1 MFVEWVERDD
11 WSGSD
16 WLAHRDARDLRS
28 FSMDVSL
35 DDVAAVFRLVRE
47 VCDLWDDPNAWRQH
61 LLHGACRLVD
71 GHVGMMLAD
80 YQPGHGFFGNLE
92 VISVVGLPAQMQ
104 PLVQPA
110 ISQANYRQIQDVTD
124 NLMPGM

>member
-1 MFVEWVERDD
+1 MRRRAAPRRASPFCPGASIYYDPPTIDEVNPME
-11 WSGSD
+11 
-16 WLAHRDARDLRS
+16 
-28 FSMDVSL
+28 VSL
-35 DDVAAVFRLVRE
+35 DEVSEVIRLVRE

-80 YQPGHGFFGNLE
+80 YQSAHGFFGNLE

-104 PLVQPA
+104 
-110 ISQANYRQIQDVTD
+110 
-124 NLMPGM
+124 